1 MNRRARRAAEVS
13 ASKTK
18 DQFLAAVAHHRA
30 GRLAEAERLYRA
42 IIAGGA
48 PVAQAHNNLGFLLH
62 QRGNSAA
69 ALAEYRKAIAINPDD
84 PGALNN
90 LGSALRELDDAE
102 EAQAC
107 YRRALSI
114 KPDHLEANNNLGML
128 LSDRGRHAEAL
139 ECYRRALAVN
149 PGYADAINNSAVAVR
164 RSGETA
170 QAIALWKE
178 LVARNPDDVQ
188 AHVYLADTLAD
199 LGAVE
204 EARQHALIADALE
217 VPARSA
223 VRFALGI
230 ALARCGMR
238 DRAIARLR
246 QCLAGDPQDRFGAG
260 LALAALEQSPVPER
274 ASAAFID
281 RHYAICADRWDAAAG
296 PYPYRGAQ
304 LVADRVGGGGL
315 DILDAGCGTGL
326 VGALVRDRARGLVG
340 VDLSAT
346 MLDLARR
353 KNVYDELQRGDMI
366 AFMRGRPQA
375 CDVVTCAAT
384 LIHFGDLA
392 PPFGA
397 AAATL
402 RAGGAFVFTAFP
414 HERDADFSVAAL
426 DGLGQGGCFVHGRG
440 YIADT
445 AAASGFAVETIESAV
460 HEYKNGAPITSLVVV
475 LRKP

>member
-18 DQFLAAVAHHRA
+18 EQFLAAVAHHRA
-30 GRLAEAERLYRA
+30 GRLAEAERLYRS
-42 IIAGGA
+42 IIASGA

-62 QRGNSAA
+62 QRGDNAE
-69 ALAEYRKAIAINPDD
+69 ALAEYRKAVAINPDD

-90 LGSALRELDDAE
+90 LGSMLRELDDTEAE
-102 EAQAC
+102 AC

-149 PGYADAINNSAVAVR
+149 PGYAEALTNSAVAVR
-164 RSGETA
+164 RSGDTV

-178 LVARNPDDVQ
+178 IVGRKPDDVQ

-204 EARQHALIADALE
+204 EARQHALTADALE

-223 VRFALGI
+223 IRFALGI

-238 DRAIARLR
+238 EPAIARLR
-246 QCLAGDPQDRFGAG
+246 ACLAGDPQDRYGAG
-260 LALAALEQSPVPER
+260 LALAALDQAPLPAR
-274 ASAAFID
+274 ASDAFID
-281 RHYAICADRWDAAAG
+281 RHYAICADRWDGTAG

-304 LVADRVGGGGL
+304 LVADRVSGERL

-326 VGALVRDRARGLVG
+326 VGALVRDRAHRLVG

-353 KNVYDELQRGDMI
+353 KNVYDELHKGDMI

-392 PPFGA
+392 PAFGA

-402 RAGGAFVFTAFP
+402 RAGGTFVFTAFP
-414 HERDADFSVAAL
+414 HERDADFSVASL

-440 YIADT
+440 YIARA

-475 LRKP
+475 LRKL